1 MATKKSDIGAGIIS
15 FDECMDIFNRGGDCQ
30 MLCDGK
36 WIPFMPEA
44 VIRKFRRA
52 PQLSEKDGPRVVRY
66 ALYRLTQILCQY
78 CQNLAFGLPEKGKK
92 PNWRHTYPVTWKDDQ
107 PRLFSRAKDIFKT
120 YFRIV
125 SAPYKNVDVVGNG
138 VVGVPQYIIQRRCLD
153 SDNWVSVFAVRYM
166 TYNGYDKY
174 ESRTCATWEG
184 EHTTDW
190 GIVLMADLVGKYVQ
204 EDRCNGHIDTSRY
217 VKAES
222 TDHFNRGK
230 TVIVRQQRIF
240 TLDPTNN
247 PGDDVLHNIALV
259 LSHYLEQLSSLDV
272 RLPNFKSFI
281 DTQLADMTESSYTIY
296 NGENY
301 TQVTMK
307 ESVFNKVKEY
317 MEAVLGKLQHGDY
330 YQDYV
335 FTKAIMLRYFNDKY
349 NDTIDR
355 VDPRSS
361 F

>member
-1 MATKKSDIGAGIIS
+1 MATEKSDIGAGIIS

-30 MLCDGK
+30 MLFDGK
-36 WIPFMPEA
+36 WIPFNSEA

-66 ALYRLTQILCQY
+66 ALYRLAQIMCQY

-92 PNWRHTYPVTWKDDQ
+92 TNWRHTYPVTWKDNQ
-107 PRLFSRAKDIFKT
+107 PRLFNRTKDIFKT
-120 YFRIV
+120 YFRII
-125 SAPYKNVDVVGNG
+125 SEPYKNEYVVGNG
-138 VVGVPQYIIQRRCLD
+138 VVGVPQYIIQRRCLE
-153 SDNWVSVFAVRYM
+153 SDQWVSVFAVRYM
-166 TYNGYDKY
+166 TYTGYDKY
-174 ESRTCATWEG
+174 EARTCASWEG
-184 EHTTDW
+184 EHMTDW
-190 GIVLMADLVGKYVQ
+190 GIVLIDKLAGKYIQ

-230 TVIVRQQRIF
+230 KVIVGQQRIF

-259 LSHYLEQLSSLDV
+259 LSHYLEQLSALDV

-281 DTQLADMTESSYTIY
+281 DKQLADMTDSSYTIY
-296 NGENY
+296 NGEKY
-301 TQVTMK
+301 TQVTMQ
-307 ESVFNKVKEY
+307 ESLFNAVKEY
-317 MEAVLGKLQHGDY
+317 MEAVLGKLKHGDY

-349 NDTIDR
+349 NDTVDR
-355 VDPRSS
+355 VTYQSS

>member
-1 MATKKSDIGAGIIS
+1 MADIDAGIIS

-30 MLCDGK
+30 MQIDGK
-36 WIPFMPEA
+36 WHPFDPSA

-52 PQLSEKDGPRVVRY
+52 PQLSENDGTRVVRY
-66 ALYRLTQILCQY
+66 ALYRLAQIMCEY
-78 CQNLAFGLPEKGKK
+78 CQNLAFGLPEKGPK
-92 PNWRHTYPVTWKDDQ
+92 PNWKHTYPVKWKENQ
-107 PRLFSRAKDIFKT
+107 PRLFGRLKDIFKT

-125 SAPYKNVDVVGNG
+125 SAPYKNEYVVGNG
-138 VVGVPQYIIQRRCLD
+138 VVGVPHYIIQRRCLE
-153 SDNWVSVFAVRYM
+153 SDKWISVFAVRYM

-174 ESRTCATWEG
+174 ESRTCASWEG

-190 GIVLMADLVGKYVQ
+190 GIVLMADLAGKYIQ

-240 TLDPTNN
+240 TLDPTSK
-247 PGDDVLHNIALV
+247 PGDEVLHNIALV

-272 RLPNFKSFI
+272 RFPNFKSFI
-281 DTQLADMTESSYTIY
+281 DKQLADTMESSYTIY
-296 NGENY
+296 NGDDC
-301 TQVTMK
+301 THVTMK
-307 ESVFNKVKEY
+307 ESVFNAVKEY
-317 MEAVLGKLQHGDY
+317 MEAVVGKLKHGDY

-335 FTKAIMLRYFNDKY
+335 FTTAIMLRYFNDKY

-355 VDPRSS
+355 VNYSSS